1 MAELTEVEGRLYQ
14 YRNRATKD
22 PLNFPPQ
29 LNNKL
34 GSLLGV
40 VDSGDSRP
48 TDAAYAVFK
57 ELSTRLDEQFAALE
71 KLMRGDV
78 ANLNA
83 AFK

>member
-1 MAELTEVEGRLYQ
+1 MEQFAGILAAAPVTLAVTVTCFTVG
-14 YRNRATKD
+14 A
-22 PLNFPPQ
+22 
-29 LNNKL
+29 
-34 GSLLGV
+34 LLGV

-57 ELSTRLDEQFAALE
+57 ELSTRLDEQLAALE

-83 AFK
+83 ALK